1 MNLNL
6 GDNTKQEIV
15 FGLRVLDEVFGPVV
29 DLKMLRYNAKR
40 GSYDEAA

>member
-15 FGLRVLDEVFGPVV
+15 FGLRVLDEVFGPE
-29 DLKMLRYNAKR
+29 DAEIQRKAGLL
-40 GSYDEAA
+40 